1 MSIKPI
7 NLDGIQNDNKFRL
20 VAFLVDRDDFLSDIE
35 QARKLLGLSK
45 LIPSREVHKWKTAH
59 IKERVDIILE
69 QIEKISFPRSITGDD
84 YKKPPIDIKS
94 FNQRFDGYIPSD
106 NYQAGLNYFL
116 AKYKRPPVYL
126 SAIEHALLS
135 GVVTDAD
142 FKNVEIFISNQQ
154 EFSDYLLY
162 FPSILIYVNPNTEL
176 KEIQQVCRE
185 RFDQVSQEYAKAM
198 GIFYKASKI
207 GDIKII
213 RGWYWLKIEGLT
225 WIQIHQQ
232 AIKNKETTINWG
244 GVREAVKRYKKI
256 LTQKI

>member
-35 QARKLLGLSK
+35 QARRLLGLSK
-45 LIPSREVHKWKTAH
+45 LIPSREVHRWKTAH
-59 IKERVDIILE
+59 VKERVDIIRE
-69 QIEKISFPRSITGDD
+69 QIEKISFPIPVKGG
-84 YKKPPIDIKS
+84 YKRPPIDIKS
-94 FNQRFDGYIPSD
+94 FDQRVDGYIPSD

-135 GVVTDAD
+135 GVVTDTD
-142 FKNVEIFISNQQ
+142 FKNVEIFISNQL

-176 KEIQQVCRE
+176 KEIQQVCRD
-185 RFDQVSQEYAKAM
+185 RFNQVSQEYAKAM

-207 GDIKII
+207 GDIKLI
-213 RGWYWLKIEGLT
+213 RKRYWLKEAGLS
-225 WIQIHQQ
+225 WRQIHQQ
-232 AIKNKETTINWG
+232 ATKNKETGINWE
-244 GVREAVKRYKKI
+244 GVKEAVKRYKKI
-256 LTQKI
+256 LSQKI